1 MLLLQLLT
9 LIVSGLLCMLK
20 LLNGQLFLA
29 TTAMA
34 PKGSMKGHKGAAAKA
49 KADNKAKD
57 PKAAEERR
65 TISNFI
71 TQMSKSTD
79 PNKQSLISHYKSLS
93 RFDEQKKE
101 ILQKWWMD
109 KTCSW
114 SQSYLKEI
122 TSSTASSST
131 EGQGFGTKYQAA
143 KILSMDLAD
152 PSLDV
157 VLQGIPHNMDWNL
170 EDPLEHGY
178 HTAGLKRFDLSYLRA
193 HQTKQTTVEKKE
205 TLSATQW
212 ASKAKVSLEDEPPE
226 QQATIKFEF
235 PMHASL
241 KAIVPVLHSM
251 KGHLIMP

>member
-1 MLLLQLLT
+1 
-9 LIVSGLLCMLK
+9 
-20 LLNGQLFLA
+20 
-29 TTAMA
+29 
-34 PKGSMKGHKGAAAKA
+34 MKGHKGAAAKA

-101 ILQKWWMD
+101 ILQKWRMD

-131 EGQGFGTKYQAA
+131 EGQGFGTKVPGSQD
-143 KILSMDLAD
+143 I
-152 PSLDV
+152 V
-157 VLQGIPHNMDWNL
+157 
-170 EDPLEHGY
+170 HGPC
-178 HTAGLKRFDLSYLRA
+178 GP
-193 HQTKQTTVEKKE
+193 Q
-205 TLSATQW
+205 
-212 ASKAKVSLEDEPPE
+212 P
-226 QQATIKFEF
+226 
-235 PMHASL
+235 
-241 KAIVPVLHSM
+241 
-251 KGHLIMP
+251 